1 MSLFETRHIYEISEL
16 TRLIKLLFEESPISE
31 VWVQGE
37 VSNLSRPFS
46 GHLYFKLKDKN
57 SQVDCVIFKSLAE
70 KLRFAL
76 EDGISIILQ
85 GKLTVY
91 EPRGTYQ
98 IIGSRVEPLGI
109 GALQLAF
116 EQLKQRLEAEGL
128 FDLSHKKP
136 IPFLPRKIGVITSA
150 TGAAIRDI
158 LTIIRRRFY
167 NVHILIHPVAVQ
179 GESAAEEIANAI
191 DTMNK
196 IGGIDVLIVGRG
208 GGSIEDLWAFN
219 EEVVARSIY
228 ASEIP
233 AISAVGHEIDFT
245 ISDFVADYRA
255 PTPSAGAEM
264 VIPNKADLV
273 RTLDSLKNRLY
284 LSTSNQIEIMQ
295 RQLDNNKRRL
305 MSSDA
310 RNRIQFF
317 QQNIDYLL
325 QRAYN
330 VLSNSV
336 ERKKRIL
343 SEYQG
348 RLLYA
353 GVSKK
358 VSEAQN
364 KVTNLQQKLLN
375 TNQQL
380 INTRKERFGIALSKL
395 SSLSP
400 LSTLQ
405 RGYSLCRKYPDM
417 ETIRGISSVSIGDEV
432 EVVLKDG
439 EIVCKVQQ
447 VIAKNELR

>member
-208 GGSIEDLWAFN
+208 GGSVEDLWAFN

-233 AISAVGHEIDFT
+233 IISAVGHEIDFT

-417 ETIRGISSVSIGDEV
+417 ETIRGVSGVSIDDEV

>member
-1 MSLFETRHIYEISEL
+1 MSLFETRHIYEVSEL
-16 TRLIKLLFEESPISE
+16 TRLIKLVLEESPISE
-31 VWVQGE
+31 VWIQGE
-37 VSNLSRPFS
+37 VSNLSRPYS
-46 GHLYFKLKDKN
+46 GHLYFKLKDKD
-57 SQVDCVIFKSLAE
+57 SQIDCVIFKSLAD
-70 KLRFAL
+70 KLKFMP
-76 EDGISIILQ
+76 EDGISLSLQ
-85 GKLTVY
+85 GRLTVY

-98 IIGSRVEPLGI
+98 IIGNWIEPLGV

-128 FDLSHKKP
+128 FDPANKKP

-158 LTIIRRRFY
+158 LTILRRRFY

-179 GESAAEEIANAI
+179 GEGSAEEIAEAI

-196 IGGIDVLIVGRG
+196 IGEIDVLIVGRG

-233 AISAVGHEIDFT
+233 IISAVGHEIDFT

-255 PTPSAGAEM
+255 PTPSAAAEM
-264 VIPNKADLV
+264 VIPNKADLL
-273 RTLDSLKNRLY
+273 RTLDSLKSRLY
-284 LSTSNQIEIMQ
+284 LSMSNQMEMMQ
-295 RQLDNNKRRL
+295 RQVENNQRRL
-305 MSSDA
+305 MLSDA
-310 RNRIQFF
+310 RDRIQFF

-325 QRAYN
+325 QRVYN
-330 VLSNSV
+330 VLSKSV
-336 ERKKRIL
+336 ERKKRVL
-343 SEYQG
+343 SEYQS

-353 GVSKK
+353 GIPKK
-358 VSEAQN
+358 ASEAKN
-364 KVTNLQQKLLN
+364 KVANLQQKLIN
-375 TNQQL
+375 IGQQI
-380 INTRKERFGIALSKL
+380 INTKEERFRIALAKL
-395 SSLSP
+395 NSLSP
-400 LSTLQ
+400 LSILQ

-417 ETIRGISSVSIGDEV
+417 ETIRGISSVSIGDDV

-447 VIAKNELR
+447 INANEG

>member
-1 MSLFETRHIYEISEL
+1 MSLFETRHIYEVSEL

-57 SQVDCVIFKSLAE
+57 SQVDCVIFKSLAD
-70 KLRFAL
+70 KLKFIP
-76 EDGISIILQ
+76 EDGISLILQ
-85 GKLTVY
+85 GRLTVY

-98 IIGSRVEPLGI
+98 IIGNRVEPLGI

-128 FDLSHKKP
+128 FDPEHKKP
-136 IPFLPRKIGVITSA
+136 IPFMPRNIGVITSA

-158 LTIIRRRFY
+158 LTILRRRFY
-167 NVHILIHPVAVQ
+167 NVHVIIHPVLVQ
-179 GESAAEEIANAI
+179 GEGAADDIAKAI

-233 AISAVGHEIDFT
+233 VISAVGHEIDFT
-245 ISDFVADYRA
+245 MSDFVADYRA
-255 PTPSAGAEM
+255 PTPSAAAEM
-264 VIPNKADLV
+264 VIPNKVDLV

-284 LSTSNQIEIMQ
+284 LSISNQIELMQ
-295 RQLDNNKRRL
+295 RQLETNQRRL

-330 VLSNSV
+330 VLSNSI

-353 GVSKK
+353 GVPRKTF
-358 VSEAQN
+358 EAKN
-364 KVTNLQQKLLN
+364 KVANLQQRLIN
-375 TNQQL
+375 INQQI
-380 INTRKERFGIALSKL
+380 INKKKERFGIALAKL
-395 SSLSP
+395 NSLSP
-400 LSTLQ
+400 LSILQ

-417 ETIRGISSVSIGDEV
+417 ETIRGISGVSIGDEV
-432 EVVLKDG
+432 DVVLSDG

-447 VIAKNELR
+447 VIAL

>member
-1 MSLFETRHIYEISEL
+1 MSLFETRHIYEVSEL
-16 TRLIKLLFEESPISE
+16 TRLIKLTLEESPISE

-37 VSNLSRPFS
+37 VSNLSRPYS
-46 GHLYFKLKDKN
+46 GHLYFKLKDKG
-57 SQVDCVIFKSLAE
+57 SQIDCVIFKSLAD
-70 KLRFAL
+70 KLRFMP
-76 EDGISIILQ
+76 EDGISLSLQ
-85 GKLTVY
+85 GRLTVY

-98 IIGSRVEPLGI
+98 IIGNWIEPLGV

-128 FDLSHKKP
+128 FDLANKKP
-136 IPFLPRKIGVITSA
+136 LPFMPRKIGVITSA
-150 TGAAIRDI
+150 TGAAIKDI
-158 LTIIRRRFY
+158 LTILRRRFY

-179 GESAAEEIANAI
+179 GEGSAEEIAGAI

-233 AISAVGHEIDFT
+233 VISAVGHEIDFT

-255 PTPSAGAEM
+255 PTPSAAAEM

-273 RTLDSLKNRLY
+273 RTLDSLKSRLY
-284 LSTSNQIEIMQ
+284 LSMSNQMEMMQ
-295 RQLDNNKRRL
+295 RQVQNNQRRL
-305 MSSDA
+305 MLSDA

-325 QRAYN
+325 QRTYN
-330 VLSNSV
+330 VLSKSV
-336 ERKKRIL
+336 ERKKRVL
-343 SEYQG
+343 SEYQN

-353 GVSKK
+353 GIPKK
-358 VSEAQN
+358 ASEAKN
-364 KVTNLQQKLLN
+364 KVANLQQKLIN
-375 TNQQL
+375 KEQQI
-380 INTRKERFGIALSKL
+380 INTKEERFGIALAKL
-395 SSLSP
+395 NSLSP
-400 LSTLQ
+400 LSILQ

-417 ETIRGISSVSIGDEV
+417 ETIRGISSISIGDDV

-439 EIVCKVQQ
+439 EIICKVQQ
-447 VIAKNELR
+447 INANTPEY

>member
-57 SQVDCVIFKSLAE
+57 SQVDCVIFKSLAD
-70 KLRFAL
+70 KLRFAP

-98 IIGSRVEPLGI
+98 IIGSRVEPLGV

-116 EQLKQRLEAEGL
+116 EQLKQRLETEGL
-128 FDLSHKKP
+128 FDPAHKKP
-136 IPFLPRKIGVITSA
+136 IPFMPRKIGVITSA

-158 LTIIRRRFY
+158 LTILRRRFY

-179 GESAAEEIANAI
+179 GESAAKEIAGAI
-191 DTMNK
+191 DAMNK

-233 AISAVGHEIDFT
+233 VISAVGHEIDFT

-264 VIPNKADLV
+264 VIPNKADLI

-284 LSTSNQIEIMQ
+284 LSMYNQMELMQ
-295 RQLDNNKRRL
+295 RRLETNQRRL

-317 QQNIDYLL
+317 QQSIDYLL
-325 QRAYN
+325 QRVYN
-330 VLSNSV
+330 ILSNSI

-353 GVSKK
+353 G
-358 VSEAQN
+358 
-364 KVTNLQQKLLN
+364 L
-375 TNQQL
+375 
-380 INTRKERFGIALSKL
+380 
-395 SSLSP
+395 
-400 LSTLQ
+400 
-405 RGYSLCRKYPDM
+405 
-417 ETIRGISSVSIGDEV
+417 
-432 EVVLKDG
+432 
-439 EIVCKVQQ
+439 
-447 VIAKNELR
+447 